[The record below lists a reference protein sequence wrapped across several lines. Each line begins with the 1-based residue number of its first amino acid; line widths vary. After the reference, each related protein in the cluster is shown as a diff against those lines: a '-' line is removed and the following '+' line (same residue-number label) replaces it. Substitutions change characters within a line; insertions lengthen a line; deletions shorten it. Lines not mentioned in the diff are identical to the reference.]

1 MVVDNS
7 KFLSPEEAQAKFKS
21 LMTSGIGKFI
31 KRPIKN
37 PIGKTWIKNQLAL
50 IKNKKRH

>member
-1 MVVDNS
+1 MARRQ
-7 KFLSPEEAQAKFKS
+7 SPKKNR
-21 LMTSGIGKFI
+21 GI

-37 PIGKTWIKNQLAL
+37 PVGKTWIKNQLAL

>member
-1 MVVDNS
+1 M
-7 KFLSPEEAQAKFKS
+7 A
-21 LMTSGIGKFI
+21 SGISSFI

-37 PIGKTWIKNQLAL
+37 PVGKTWIKNQLAL